1 VKKRFALLLLIFL
14 MATLFAGCALRTV
27 ADMYAIPKRSKEFKQ
42 LQVVIDQSM
51 TGLEYSAPLS
61 GENRQT
67 VQLADLNGDGQ
78 EEYILFAKG
87 GSEAPL
93 HIFVFSKEG
102 DTYSRIG
109 LIQSNGSAFE
119 QVEYVNIDGKP
130 GMEIVVGSQLSNQVL
145 RNVAVYSFADGE
157 SEQLLSIHYAYF
169 LTCDLDPDGYGEL
182 MAILPGESETNKARA
197 ALYSFREGIMER
209 SVEAELSGSVDS
221 VKRIMVSKL
230 HGGIPAVYVA
240 SSVDESA
247 IITDIFAVKDGRF
260 TNISFSNESGTSVQ
274 TLRNYYIYAD
284 DIDDDGILELPG
296 LITTN
301 LAEASSAAQQH
312 LIRWFA
318 MDLEGEEVDKRYT
331 FHNFP
336 GGWYLRLE
344 GDWAKRV
351 SVSQDGSTY
360 TFSVWNEE
368 GTEAERIMTVH
379 VLSGKDREEAAV
391 IENRFVLHRTESVV
405 YAAKLDAASVSYGI
419 TQDSLINC
427 FHLIFEDWNMGET

>member
-1 VKKRFALLLLIFL
+1 MKKRFALLLFVFL
-14 MATLFAGCALRTV
+14 TAILFTGCALRTV

-42 LQVVIDQSM
+42 LQVIIDQSM

-67 VQLADLNGDGQ
+67 VQLADLNGDDQ

-87 GSEAPL
+87 GAEAPL
-93 HIFVFSKEG
+93 HIFVFAKEG

-119 QVEYVNIDGKP
+119 RVEYVDIDGKP

-145 RNVAVYSFADGE
+145 RNVTVYSFADGQV
-157 SEQLLSIHYAYF
+157 EQLLSTHYAHF
-169 LTCDLDPDGYGEL
+169 LTCDLDQDRRGEL
-182 MAILPGESETNKARA
+182 MVILPGELDTNKASA
-197 ALYSFREGIMER
+197 SLYSFRQGILER
-209 SVEAELSGSVDS
+209 SADVELSGPVDA
-221 VKRIMVSKL
+221 VKRIMISKL
-230 HGGIPAVYVA
+230 HGGVPAVYVA
-240 SSVDESA
+240 SSVDKSA
-247 IITDIFAVKDGRF
+247 IITDIFAIKDGCF
-260 TNISFSNESGTSVQ
+260 SNISFSNESGTSVK

-301 LAEASSAAQQH
+301 LAEGSFGAQQH

-318 MDLEGEEVDKRYT
+318 MDIEGGEVDKRYT

-336 GGWYLRLE
+336 GGWYLRLDGE
-344 GDWAKRV
+344 WAKRIT
-351 SVSQDGSTY
+351 VSQDGSTY

-368 GTEAERIMTVH
+368 ATEAEKIMTLH
-379 VLSGKDREEAAV
+379 VLTGKDREDEAV

-419 TQDSLINC
+419 TQQSLINC
-427 FHLIFEDWNMGET
+427 FHLILEDWNMGET